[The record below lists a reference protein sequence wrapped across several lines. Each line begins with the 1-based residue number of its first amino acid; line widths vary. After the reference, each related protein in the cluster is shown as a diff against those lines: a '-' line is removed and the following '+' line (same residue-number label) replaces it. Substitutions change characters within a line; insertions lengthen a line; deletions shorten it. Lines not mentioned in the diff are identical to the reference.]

1 MGSAMQR
8 RRTKD
13 EGRRTKDEWIASFG
27 GCLDKGTREEITSI
41 TPSVGGTMNWLW
53 AIAALLVL
61 LWIGGLV
68 LDVVGNLI
76 HILLVLALLAILIP
90 LFKSFARRAT

>member
-1 MGSAMQR
+1 
-8 RRTKD
+8 
-13 EGRRTKDEWIASFG
+13 
-27 GCLDKGTREEITSI
+27 
-41 TPSVGGTMNWLW
+41 MNWLW